1 MLDPGRSGGGVFD
14 LLIHDVDFCL
24 HLFGK
29 PETLLAT
36 GYEDLA
42 AGIDCLHV
50 QFFYPHGVVTVE
62 GGWFNPQSYPF
73 SAEYMVALDGGAIE
87 YHSGDPAP
95 VAYERD
101 ASRRELAASGADGY
115 AAEIQY
121 FVECCRARCAPELCP
136 PVESAEAVK
145 VMRLILE
152 ARRRKGARMVCKI

>member
-1 MLDPGRSGGGVFD
+1 MLDPARSGGGVFD
-14 LLIHDVDFCL
+14 LLIHDVDFRL
-24 HLFGK
+24 HLFGR

-42 AGIDCLHV
+42 AGIDWHHV
-50 QFFYPHGVVTVE
+50 QLSYPQGVVTVE
-62 GGWFNPQSYPF
+62 GGWFNPRSYPF
-73 SAEYMVALDGGAIE
+73 SAEYAVALDGGVVE
-87 YHSGDPAP
+87 YDSGDPAP
-95 VAYERD
+95 VAYKREGG
-101 ASRRELAASGADGY
+101 RRELAPSGADGY